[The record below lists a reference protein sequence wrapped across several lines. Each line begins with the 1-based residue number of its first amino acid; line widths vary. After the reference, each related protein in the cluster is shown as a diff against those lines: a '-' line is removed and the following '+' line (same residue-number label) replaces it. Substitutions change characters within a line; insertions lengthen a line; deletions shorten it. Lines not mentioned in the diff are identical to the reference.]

1 MLRGPLLSP
10 YRVGRPEHSQQQR
23 GWRTASMVAERVNA
37 WAGLVGLVERGYDDM
52 DAGATWCPVRHWR
65 RIGES

>member
-1 MLRGPLLSP
+1 
-10 YRVGRPEHSQQQR
+10 
-23 GWRTASMVAERVNA
+23 MVAERVNA